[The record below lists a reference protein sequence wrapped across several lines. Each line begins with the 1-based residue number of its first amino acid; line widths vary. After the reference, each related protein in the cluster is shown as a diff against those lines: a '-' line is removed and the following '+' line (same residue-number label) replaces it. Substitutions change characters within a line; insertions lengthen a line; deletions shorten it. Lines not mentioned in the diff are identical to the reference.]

1 MIIIMLYFLYKV
13 DKVGV
18 LFMKFN
24 YDIKNNFFKVYNI
37 INGVYMMKKT
47 LKKYPNKKVKGYVF
61 YLLLLLL
68 SMFLCFL
75 IICVFIG
82 LNSSEINHEKNI
94 QITTKIF
101 GYLFCVPLLFLLIFM
116 IGYWTENKRFK
127 KGTLVV
133 EDDGLLD
140 SSDGMTLKYDWN
152 KIDFVFFLKD
162 LVIIIPKDKFII
174 MYMTL
179 KNPKRLLSAI
189 KKKNKD
195 ILLIDQINL

>member
-1 MIIIMLYFLYKV
+1 MMFIMLYFLYKV

-24 YDIKNNFFKVYNI
+24 YNIKNNFFKVYNI
-37 INGVYMMKKT
+37 VNGVYMMKKA
-47 LKKYPNKKVKGYVF
+47 LKKHPDKKVKGYLF
-61 YLLLLLL
+61 YMLSLLLII
-68 SMFLCFL
+68 FLCFL

-82 LNSSEINHEKNI
+82 LNSSEVDYEKNI
-94 QITTKIF
+94 KIPTKIF
-101 GYLFCVPLLFLLIFM
+101 SYLFCVPLLLLLIFM

-140 SSDGMTLKYDWN
+140 YSDGMTLKYDWN
-152 KIDFVFFLKD
+152 KIDFVFFQKD
-162 LVIIIPKDKFII
+162 LVIIIPKDTFII

>member
-1 MIIIMLYFLYKV
+1 
-13 DKVGV
+13 
-18 LFMKFN
+18 MKFN
-24 YDIKNNFFKVYNI
+24 YNIKNNFFKVYNI
-37 INGVYMMKKT
+37 VNGVYMMKNA
-47 LKKYPNKKVKGYVF
+47 LKKHPDKKVKGYLF
-61 YLLLLLL
+61 YMLSLLLII
-68 SMFLCFL
+68 FLCFL

-82 LNSSEINHEKNI
+82 LNSSEVDYEKNI
-94 QITTKIF
+94 KIPTKIF
-101 GYLFCVPLLFLLIFM
+101 SYLFCVPLLLLLIFM

-140 SSDGMTLKYDWN
+140 YSDGMTLKYDWN
-152 KIDFVFFLKD
+152 KIDFVFFQKD
-162 LVIIIPKDKFII
+162 LVIIIPKDTFII

-179 KNPKRLLSAI
+179 KNPNRLLSAI